1 MASNRKRKKVSLLNK
16 IYRFLFGIY
25 KFFLNLFFQFCM
37 MLSKAFFSLPLK
49 LFMFIRKHSK
59 NPKKWTKFVKH
70 FRKRQK
76 QPEILLLLILYV
88 VFIYAFFNIYYSKN
102 GDNVKLDDNPIVS
115 KKDDSDVSSDDKA
128 ANSSETVIDNPKVDN
143 NLYRSYSSTKLS
155 DVDFSKLKEVSSNV
169 VAWISVDGTSI
180 NYPVVQTDNNSYYLD
195 HYINDK
201 YSLNGWIFMDFR
213 NSSDMSDDNTVIYGH
228 NLLNKT
234 AFGTLENLF
243 TKKWLNK
250 SNHEIVIL
258 TENKKYTYLIFSV
271 YVSDPEVYYL
281 QTDIY
286 DEALREEFVNT
297 IKSRSTVK
305 LDTTVTKDDR
315 IITLSTCTDGST
327 KRRVVH
333 AKLINEQ
340 EIS

>member
-1 MASNRKRKKVSLLNK
+1 
-16 IYRFLFGIY
+16 
-25 KFFLNLFFQFCM
+25 
-37 MLSKAFFSLPLK
+37 MLSNAFFYFPLR
-49 LFMFIRKHSK
+49 LFLFIRKRSK
-59 NPKKWTKFVKH
+59 NPKRWTKFVKH

-76 QPEILLLLILYV
+76 QPEVLLLIILYI
-88 VFIYAFFNIYYSKN
+88 VFIYAFFNIFYSKN
-102 GDNVKLDDNPIVS
+102 VNNVKLDDSPIVS
-115 KKDDSDVSSDDKA
+115 EDDNSNVSSNDDVLTPNETIDDS
-128 ANSSETVIDNPKVDN
+128 PKIDN
-143 NLYRSYSSTKLS
+143 NLYRIYSSTKLS
-155 DVDFSKLKEVSSNV
+155 DVDFSKLKEVNPNV
-169 VAWISVDGTSI
+169 VAWISVDGTNI

-195 HYINDK
+195 HYINHK

-213 NSSDMSDDNTVIYGH
+213 NSFDMSDDNTVIYGH
-228 NLLNKT
+228 NLLNGT

-243 TKKWLNK
+243 TKNWLTK

-286 DEALREEFVNT
+286 DEGLREEFVNT
-297 IKSRSTVK
+297 IKNRSTLK

-315 IITLSTCTDGST
+315 IITLSTCTNDNK
-327 KRRVVH
+327 KRKVVH

-340 EIS
+340 VIS